1 MHAKQPTV
9 SVSVRRDGD
18 FRCAPPSGVP
28 PAIPPEPMVTR
39 RDRRRPP
46 RPPPPPLAEGNGD
59 PTCPCTVGPR
69 WAGGLPH
76 GRGTSVFS
84 IFLFRPFLGSHHRH
98 RRRGGGAG
106 GVGQEIR
113 IGRGAP
119 FG

>member
-69 WAGGLPH
+69 WAGSRSHASFSDHRCLCVYFDMC
-76 GRGTSVFS
+76 GR
-84 IFLFRPFLGSHHRH
+84 
-98 RRRGGGAG
+98 
-106 GVGQEIR
+106 
-113 IGRGAP
+113 
-119 FG
+119 